1 MLLKDSIIQKA
12 SLYIPHNVSVQCNC
26 GWIKDEEKKSFS
38 QLCVLNET
46 FKFLFK
52 IILKL
57 LRNFYVYVKLL

>member
-12 SLYIPHNVSVQCNC
+12 SLYIPHDVSVQCNC

-46 FKFLFK
+46 FKFY
-52 IILKL
+52 LKL
-57 LRNFYVYVKLL
+57 F